1 MHLSRIVVKNYRS
14 IASLDVQLKEK
25 ASCVIGENNTGKSN
39 LIQAIRLCL
48 DVNLSSTFRALL
60 KEDIHCDVD
69 QTGPFQVLVG
79 VEFTDFANN
88 DAQVA
93 MLHGSQIAPDRARLI
108 YRFRPKKAAREA
120 IEAAEDVF
128 GDPPELTLGDYSW
141 ELIGGGDPN
150 VDLAAI
156 EWDDDPDEFGASS
169 FGFSYL
175 QSFLVVYLPALRD
188 VENDLAQ
195 ARRSPLARLIENSNI
210 GGAEQTAL
218 VAAIKQANDTIE
230 ASPTIKNVAEA
241 VDTAFKEVTGTAFS
255 LDVDLGLAEPSFQ
268 TIVRAIHV
276 LLSGP
281 ALKKFAPQRNGLGLN
296 NILYI
301 SILVEQFR
309 KRAAAGKSAGEIM
322 LIEEPE
328 AHLHPQLQATL
339 IEALRSLPFQSIVT
353 THSTQITSKAPLPS
367 FLMLT
372 NTGASFPHASTVANN
387 TELTPG
393 DIADL
398 ERYLDA
404 TKANLLFARKVMLVE
419 GPAELFLIP
428 PLVKE
433 AMGIDLEREGISIV
447 AIHGVHFGAFARLF
461 SEEGLPKKCAIVA
474 DKDLLPPDAIAPEDD
489 DNDDAELDVPEKPE
503 LSELENDYVQVYLG
517 GTTFER
523 EVTLKGNLGFLSAAA
538 KDIGAPIVA
547 KRLMEAHKGNKQ
559 PTEPLK
565 KSVLSTAKRFGK
577 ARFAQSA
584 AVHVGQ
590 GAVLPPY
597 ISDAVKWL
605 LAK

>member
-1 MHLSRIVVKNYRS
+1 MLLSRIVVKNYRS
-14 IASLDVQLKEK
+14 LGSLDVSLSEK
-25 ASCVIGENNTGKSN
+25 ASCIIGENNTGKSN

-48 DVNLSSTFRALL
+48 DVTLSSTYRALL
-60 KEDIHCDVD
+60 KEDVHCDVD
-69 QTGPFQVLVG
+69 QTAPFQVLVG
-79 VEFTDFANN
+79 VEFTDFAAN

-93 MLHGSQIAPDRARLI
+93 MLHGSQIEADRARLI

-120 IEAAEDVF
+120 IKAAEELFD
-128 GDPPELTLGDYSW
+128 DAPALTLEDYSW
-141 ELIGGGDPN
+141 ELIGGGNPA

-156 EWDDDPDEFGASS
+156 EWDDDADEFGASR

-188 VENDLAQ
+188 VESDLAQ

-210 GGAEQTAL
+210 GEAEQTGL
-218 VAAIKQANDTIE
+218 VDAIKKANDTIE
-230 ASPTIKNVAEA
+230 ASPTIKNIAGA
-241 VDTAFKEVTGTAFS
+241 IDQGFKEVTGTAFS

-281 ALKKFAPQRNGLGLN
+281 SLKKFAPQRNGLGLN

-301 SILVEQFR
+301 SILIEQFR
-309 KRAAAGKSAGEIM
+309 KRAAAGKSAGEII

-328 AHLHPQLQATL
+328 AHLHPQLQTTL

-367 FLMLT
+367 FVMLT
-372 NTGASFPHASTVANN
+372 NTGASFPHASTIADNA
-387 TELTPG
+387 TLTSG

-419 GPAELFLIP
+419 GPAELFLVP
-428 PLVKE
+428 PLVKA

-461 SEEGLPKKCAIVA
+461 NEDGLPKKCAIVA
-474 DKDLLPPDAIAPEDD
+474 DKDLIPSDGIAPEDD
-489 DNDDAELDVPEKPE
+489 ANDDAELDVPEKPK
-503 LSELENDYVQVYLG
+503 LSELENEYVKVYLG
-517 GTTFER
+517 DTTFER
-523 EVTLKGNLGFLSAAA
+523 EVTLQGNLGFLSAAA
-538 KDIGAPIVA
+538 KDIGAPRTA
-547 KRLMEAHKGNKQ
+547 KKLLEAHKGGKV
-559 PTEPLK
+559 PTEALK

-584 AVHVGQ
+584 AAHVSE
-590 GAVLPPY
+590 GAILPVY

>member
-1 MHLSRIVVKNYRS
+1 MHLNRIVIKNYRS
-14 IASLDVQLKEK
+14 IASLDVSLQEK

-48 DVNLSSTFRALL
+48 DVNLSSTYRALL

-69 QTGPFQVLVG
+69 QTAPFQVLVG
-79 VEFTDFANN
+79 VEFSDFASN

-93 MLHGSQIAPDRARLI
+93 MLHGSQIEPDRARLI
-108 YRFRPKKAAREA
+108 YRFRPKKAARQA
-120 IEAAEDVF
+120 IEAAEELFEDA
-128 GDPPELTLGDYSW
+128 PELTLGDYSW
-141 ELIGGGDPN
+141 ELIGGGNPE
-150 VDLAAI
+150 VDLADI
-156 EWDDDPDEFGASS
+156 EWNDDADEFGASS

-175 QSFLVVYLPALRD
+175 QSFLVAYLPALRD

-195 ARRSPLARLIENSNI
+195 ARRSPLARLIENSDI
-210 GGAEQTAL
+210 GGVEQADL
-218 VAAIKQANDTIE
+218 VAAIKQANDRIE
-230 ASPTIKNVAEA
+230 ASPTIKNVADA
-241 VDTAFKEVTGTAFS
+241 VDKAFKEVTGTAFS
-255 LDVDLGLAEPSFQ
+255 LEVDLGLAEPSFQ

-281 ALKKFAPQRNGLGLN
+281 SLKKFSPQRNGLGLN

-309 KRAAAGKSAGEIM
+309 KRAAAGKSAGEII

-367 FLMLT
+367 FVMLT

-387 TELTPG
+387 TTLSPG

-428 PLVKE
+428 PLVKR

-461 SEEGLPKKCAIVA
+461 SEHGLPKKCAIVA
-474 DKDLLPPDAIAPEDD
+474 DKDLVPPDGIAPEDD
-489 DNDDAELDVPEKPE
+489 DNDDVELDVPQKPK
-503 LSELENDYVQVYLG
+503 LSELENAYVKVYLG
-517 GTTFER
+517 DTTFER
-523 EVTLKGNLGFLSAAA
+523 EVTLKGNLSFLSAAA
-538 KDIGAPIVA
+538 KDIGAPRIA
-547 KRLMEAHKGNKQ
+547 KRLIEAHKGNKQ
-559 PTEPLK
+559 PTEALK

-590 GAVLPPY
+590 DAVLPGY